1 MMSASKS
8 VALKVRQAG
17 QSSVEYIVVTAFA
30 ILVLIEG
37 GSSAPVTEVVTAMKN
52 AYGGFVYAISYAT
65 TLMAF

>member
-1 MMSASKS
+1 MFASKS
-8 VALKVRQAG
+8 IALKARQVG
-17 QSSVEYIVVTAFA
+17 QSSVEYMVVSAFA

-65 TLMAF
+65 TLMTF